1 MPVFCNLCM
10 LQVLFHRNDYAAVSL
25 YAAPCLILA
34 IAAIL
39 LPIETKGKSMK
50 VLNLHYKTDANI
62 VLQ

>member
-1 MPVFCNLCM
+1 M

-34 IAAIL
+34 IAAVL

-50 VLNLHYKTDANI
+50 VHNLHYKTDANI